1 MNNIVVVHDN
11 KFTDVDKMMRNIDY
25 VSQTSKAFNEE
36 FTIYCEPESPL
47 VPILKE
53 AGLPFSTENFP
64 EEPEYMIT
72 FIYDLHDGSPAS
84 ELAMNQWRS
93 KRPVFAFQ
101 VLKPKD

>member
-1 MNNIVVVHDN
+1 MKTILIVHDATFN
-11 KFTDVDKMMRNIDY
+11 DVDKMMRNIDY
-25 VSQTSKAFNEE
+25 VSQTSRAFNEE
-36 FTIYCEPESPL
+36 FTLYCNAESPL

-53 AGLPFSTENFP
+53 SGLPFSTENFP
-64 EEPEYMIT
+64 EEPDYVIS
-72 FIYDLHDGSPAS
+72 FIYDLHDGSETS